1 MEKIDVVDVAN
12 LYPPLSSSQLLHK
25 LIAQYLAHDGYVGT
39 ARAFAQ
45 EVGAEYNALHG
56 PNAAPSELEPDEDRD
71 AVNRRKIRSAIMNGD
86 IDAALIYAE
95 RWYPDVLKANS
106 KIYFRLKCLKF
117 IEMMRRSLG
126 GDEPK
131 TVAGGAEDSKRRG
144 KRRETLDFGDVFTQE
159 MDLDDQHNHQPAAN
173 GNSTAGPQE
182 WGAGSAMAVD
192 SEVAYDDD
200 DEEDDIVTKKG
211 KGHSAMVTDRDL
223 VEYGIEL
230 RKEYGD
236 DPRRE
241 IQDELQR
248 TLGLI
253 SYGNPNQSVLKDL
266 LEVRKRMSI
275 AEELNS
281 AILGKSTCS
290 ILLNDGS
297 ILTRIYSQ
305 PWQIIHCRSGARY
318 STDRSHV
325 P

>member
-1 MEKIDVVDVAN
+1 MEKIDVVDVSN
-12 LYPPLSSSQLLHK
+12 LYPPLSASQLLHK
-25 LIAQYLAHDGYVGT
+25 LISQYLAHDGYVGT

-71 AVNRRKIRSAIMNGD
+71 AVNRRKIRSAIMDGD
-86 IDAALIYAE
+86 IDAALVYAE
-95 RWYPDVLKANS
+95 KWYPDVLKVNS

-117 IEMMRRSLG
+117 IEMMRRSVG
-126 GDEPK
+126 GEEPK
-131 TVAGGAEDSKRRG
+131 TTAVGGAEESKKRG
-144 KRRETLDFGDVFTQE
+144 KRRETLDYGDVFTQE
-159 MDLDDQHNHQPAAN
+159 MDLDDQHNHQPTAN
-173 GNSTAGPQE
+173 GNSTAGPSE

-192 SEVAYDDD
+192 SEALYDD
-200 DEEDDIVTKKG
+200 DEEDEITIKKG

-223 VEYGIEL
+223 LEYGIKL
-230 RKEYGD
+230 KAEYGD

-281 AILGKSTCS
+281 AILGKFRSITPSTA
-290 ILLNDGS
+290 IYLLEMKK
-297 ILTRIYSQ
+297 R
-305 PWQIIHCRSGARY
+305 
-318 STDRSHV
+318 
-325 P
+325 